1 MAKYLTE
8 YGTVV
13 ESDKPKPGW
22 EPTKEAVTAPA
33 PAGGKESSAGDYA
46 KTFGESAAS
55 GAIDA
60 LTAPVRLLSAGASAL
75 GGLVEGTPQK
85 DSFASGTGRQFI
97 EDAAGKDYG
106 DAARDR
112 AEANPTTAMLGSA
125 AGQVAGTLATGG
137 LAGGLGRAATG
148 ALGGGLAARVAG
160 AGISG
165 AAEGAQLGLAG
176 AGDQAYLQ
184 KQTLDGE
191 HALAAAGM
199 GALFG
204 GGLSLAGKAAGEAI
218 AAGARAAQPGLEAF
232 ADKAPAVVGKAIA
245 EKGDVVAKG
254 VVKTGLK
261 LAGLSHGLPGYLA
274 GEVAGEAAA
283 PAVARFIE
291 QNSGRLGAIAQ
302 RGARAAASAIDG
314 AMELGEA
321 AAPAFKLAGAGATK
335 TALDVFQGPHDSPE
349 KAYTERAAE
358 LQGLSANQG
367 EGVRDAVANM
377 FGPAA
382 HGQEAAVVSA
392 TQTAQRGLDYLLS
405 KIPSA
410 GVAIDSLT
418 PLTDRPMP
426 DRVELS
432 HFGRIYAAVM
442 QPSTVLR
449 DIRSGMVTKDQ
460 LDAVKAVYPTWFQ
473 TNILDALGPKLRA
486 RDVDG
491 RRLLPPEAHVLNL
504 LLGLDVGADSAAFGA
519 RYGDAFAKAG
529 QPSNSQSATATGSG
543 RKLGQSKYAE
553 SFATP
558 SSTDLGG

>member
-13 ESDKPKPGW
+13 ESDKPKPEW
-22 EPTKEAVTAPA
+22 EPTKEAVTTRAQPAAADAPLDIGGTVRAFGDAATTGAARALLSPLTALGAVGEATGLVKKNPLTLEGVIGGLDA
-33 PAGGKESSAGDYA
+33 PTDRQQAQSDALA
-46 KTFGESAAS
+46 AAHPIAS
-55 GAIDA
+55 GAGSVVGTI
-60 LTAPVRLLSAGASAL
+60 AGAAPTLAL
-75 GGLVEGTPQK
+75 GG
-85 DSFASGTGRQFI
+85 A
-97 EDAAGKDYG
+97 
-106 DAARDR
+106 
-112 AEANPTTAMLGSA
+112 
-125 AGQVAGTLATGG
+125 VAGGAT
-137 LAGGLGRAATG
+137 R
-148 ALGGGLAARVAG
+148 ALGGGVAARLAG
-160 AGISG
+160 AAAGG
-165 AAEGAQLGLAG
+165 ATEGASYGLAG
-176 AGDQAYLQ
+176 ASDQARVEH
-184 KQTLDGE
+184 QTLDGE

-204 GGLSLAGKAAGEAI
+204 GSLSLAGKAAGEVF
-218 AAGARAAQPGLEAF
+218 AAGGRAVKPGLEAF
-232 ADKAPAVVGKAIA
+232 ADKSPALVGKAIA
-245 EKGDVVAKG
+245 EKGDVIADK
-254 VVKTGLK
+254 VVGKGLK
-261 LAGLSHGLPGYLA
+261 LAGLSHGIPGYLA
-274 GEVAGEAAA
+274 GEVAGEAVA
-283 PAVARFIE
+283 PAVSRFIE

-314 AMELGEA
+314 AMALGESA
-321 AAPAFKLAGAGATK
+321 QPTFKLAGAGATK
-335 TALDVFQGPHDSPE
+335 TALDVFQGPHDTPE
-349 KAYTERAAE
+349 KAYTERVAE
-358 LQGLSANQG
+358 LQSLGANQG

-392 TQTAQRGLDYLLS
+392 TQTAQRGLDYLMG

-418 PLTDRPMP
+418 PLTDRPVP

-432 HFGRIYAAVM
+432 NFGRIYAAVM

-473 TNILDALGPKLRA
+473 SNILDALGPKLRA

-504 LLGLDVGADSAAFGA
+504 LLGIDTGADSAAFGA

-529 QPSNSQSATATGSG
+529 QPSQSQSATATGSG

-558 SSTDLGG
+558 STTDLGG